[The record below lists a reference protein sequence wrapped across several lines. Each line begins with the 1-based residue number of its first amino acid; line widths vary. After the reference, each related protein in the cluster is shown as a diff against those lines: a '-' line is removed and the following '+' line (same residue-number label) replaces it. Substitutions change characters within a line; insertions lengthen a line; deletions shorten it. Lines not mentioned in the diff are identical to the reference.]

1 MRRDLHNITDR
12 VFKGSRGNLYCF
24 FSRMLERRFNVFDGH
39 IGSMDESE
47 CSRMLNMFHFLEA
60 RAEHLRSL
68 RETSEAGWLLEEYF
82 LSHATCQEMRVYYI
96 LTVNDFSMAAL
107 KKSCVLGNNLRTI
120 LISLIK
126 KGLPLFGDLAE
137 YAQSEE
143 RLVLNALRERDSLTR
158 ELMSIKN
165 LQHIEEEKNSSS
177 SKTQEK
183 RLTPYFYLWVQLLF
197 AEKRQKFHIG

>member
-1 MRRDLHNITDR
+1 
-12 VFKGSRGNLYCF
+12 
-24 FSRMLERRFNVFDGH
+24 MLERRFNVFDGD

-143 RLVLNALRERDSLTR
+143 RLVLNALRERGSLTR
-158 ELMSIKN
+158 ELMSVN
-165 LQHIEEEKNSSS
+165 PPPAEAGGFNRSFCYPPEGRQFCPLGTN
-177 SKTQEK
+177 
-183 RLTPYFYLWVQLLF
+183 FYLPALYGLGSAYSSRRSHSRTKANQR
-197 AEKRQKFHIG
+197 RQGAGDSLGA